1 MHFVTFRS
9 ERGVMRKLALK
20 QTYSAASRVPSVA
33 AGIVLRPAGNFVRHS
48 SSL

>member
-1 MHFVTFRS
+1 MRILLHFS
-9 ERGVMRKLALK
+9 ERGVVKIITA
-20 QTYSAASRVPSVA
+20 TVFAASRVPSVA